1 LKIRMAK
8 NSLFA
13 VLLRSPWWI
22 SAAVA
27 VVLAVLALALL
38 PADYRVVGAVSAL
51 PFAVIAAMAAR
62 RQWDLPNAEQV
73 EQTARTLGAMAWP
86 AFALQLEDIFRR
98 DGWTVQRGSA
108 QLNWRRR

>member
-22 SAAVA
+22 SAAIA

-38 PADYRVVGAVSAL
+38 PADYRVVGAVSAGG
-51 PFAVIAAMAAR
+51 
-62 RQWDLPNAEQV
+62 Q
-73 EQTARTLGAMAWP
+73 
-86 AFALQLEDIFRR
+86 
-98 DGWTVQRGSA
+98 
-108 QLNWRRR
+108 